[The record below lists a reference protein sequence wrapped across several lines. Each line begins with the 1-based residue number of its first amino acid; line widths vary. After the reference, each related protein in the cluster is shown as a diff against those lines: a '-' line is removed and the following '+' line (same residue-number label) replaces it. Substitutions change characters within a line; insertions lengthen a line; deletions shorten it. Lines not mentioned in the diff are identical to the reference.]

1 MAKFDF
7 NDKEDVKKLKEELNK
22 IFESKIEKLELESAL
37 NELSSQP
44 FGAIKNVF
52 EGITDKLYES
62 AAGKKIIA
70 KYVKSIREGKA
81 SLVDSYCY
89 FDQKGELWLKNSYIA
104 KYKDGTYLNHEER
117 RERKLLITSKQARSL
132 REEAKKPGQTIVPIK
147 MFVDDNTHGK
157 CKVLIALAK
166 GKREFDKRESIK
178 DKDMRRESQR
188 REE

>member
-1 MAKFDF
+1 MAKEAAPRFKRHI
-7 NDKEDVKKLKEELNK
+7 N
-22 IFESKIEKLELESAL
+22 IENRKAKHDYAFLETIVAGIAL
-37 NELSSQP
+37 IGTE
-44 FGAIKNVF
+44 I
-52 EGITDKLYES
+52 
-62 AAGKKIIA
+62 
-70 KYVKSIREGKA
+70 KSIREGKA

-166 GKREFDKRESIK
+166 GKREFDKLQTIKEEEAKREMDRARK
-178 DKDMRRESQR
+178 NF
-188 REE
+188 